1 MAQMRRIRKRNLEAK
16 KKFVGSLLS
25 EVFDFNP
32 TCFTLARLKQLQY
45 SLGLG
50 FFILYLDLICVPTL
64 LKSLPMEVLMWRVML
79 SNQASALLGAS
90 LATLSLMESLN
101 FQYELFH
108 P

>member
-45 SLGLG
+45 SLGLDFFHFVSRSMRTHLVKVCPHGG
-50 FFILYLDLICVPTL
+50 FDVEGDVI
-64 LKSLPMEVLMWRVML
+64 KSSFCPFRGKSRNSFVDGNPEF
-79 SNQASALLGAS
+79 SI
-90 LATLSLMESLN
+90 
-101 FQYELFH
+101 
-108 P
+108 